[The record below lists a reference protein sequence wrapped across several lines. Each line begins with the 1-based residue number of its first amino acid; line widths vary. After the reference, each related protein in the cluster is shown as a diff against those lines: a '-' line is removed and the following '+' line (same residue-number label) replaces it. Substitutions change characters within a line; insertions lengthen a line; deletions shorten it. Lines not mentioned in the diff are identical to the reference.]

1 MKDTID
7 LKTIARILLDKI
19 VWIIISAVVVG
30 ALSYAYTAFLVTPTY
45 TSSAKMHVQGMSNVA
60 PDEGSVS
67 TGEVSIR
74 LKIVPVY
81 KEKLDS
87 NDYREY
93 LYDALWEDGVKI
105 PASAGVKIHVSTN
118 EDVTDV
124 LYISVN
130 TTDPELS
137 YLICNKITEITPD
150 VVAPMYVGYTLATL
164 DSARVPTVPA
174 SPNIRTNTILG
185 VLIGLVLS
193 CGVIIVLHLLDNTIK
208 ESDRVTETTKLRF
221 MGEIPDMNETFKGG
235 YSYYKY
241 SEHISGGRGGKR

>member
-7 LKTIARILLDKI
+7 LKTIARILLDKL
-19 VWIIISAVVVG
+19 VWILISAVVVG
-30 ALSYAYTAFLVTPTY
+30 ALSYAYSAFLITPTY
-45 TSSAKMHVQGMSNVA
+45 TSSAKMHVQGMSNME
-60 PDEGSVS
+60 PDSDSVS

-93 LYDALWEDGVKI
+93 LYNALWEDGVQI
-105 PASAGVKIHVSTN
+105 PASAGVQINVATN
-118 EDVTDV
+118 EDVPDV

-137 YLICNKITEITPD
+137 YQICNKITEITPE
-150 VVAPMYVGYTLATL
+150 VVAPMYVGYTLAKL
-164 DSARVPTVPA
+164 ASASVPSSPA
-174 SPNIRTNTILG
+174 SPNVRTNTILG
-185 VLIGLVLS
+185 VLIGIVLS
-193 CGVIIVLHLLDNTIK
+193 CGIIIVVHLLDNTIK
-208 ESDRVTETTKLRF
+208 ESERVTETTKLRF
-221 MGEIPDMNETFKGG
+221 MGEIPDMNDTFKGG

-241 SEHISGGRGGKR
+241 SEHITGGKGGRR

>member
-19 VWIIISAVVVG
+19 VWIILSAVVAG
-30 ALSYAYTAFLVTPTY
+30 ALSYAYSTFFITPTY
-45 TSSAKMHVQGMSNVA
+45 TSYAKMHVQGMSNA
-60 PDEGSVS
+60 EPEEGSVS

-93 LYDALWEDGVKI
+93 LYKELWDDGVKI
-105 PASAGVKIHVSTN
+105 PASAAVNIHVSTN
-118 EDVTDV
+118 EEVTDV

-130 TTDPELS
+130 TTDPKLS
-137 YLICNKITEITPD
+137 YEICNKITEITPD
-150 VVAPMYVGYTLATL
+150 VVAPMYIGYTLATL
-164 DSARVPTVPA
+164 DSARVPASPA

-185 VLIGLVLS
+185 VLVGIVLS
-193 CGVIIVLHLLDNTIK
+193 CGIIIVIHLLDNTIK
-208 ESDRVTETTKLRF
+208 ESDRVTESTKLRF
-221 MGEIPDMNETFKGG
+221 MGEIPDMNDSFKGG
-235 YSYYKY
+235 YTYYKY
-241 SEHISGGRGGKR
+241 SEHISDRKGGRR